1 MACDKG
7 ARASQCGMT
16 LVEVLVALA
25 IMAAVATAILALISQ
40 NTRYVAAAE
49 DKLVAG
55 MAADREIVEALAR
68 SGPFER
74 GVEESE
80 RDFAGRRFRV
90 TRTVTEL
97 GVEKLFRIDIVVRD
111 ASGRQALATATTIRA
126 ESGR

>member
-1 MACDKG
+1 
-7 ARASQCGMT
+7 MT

-49 DKLVAG
+49 NKLLAG

-68 SGPFER
+68 SIPPAR
-74 GVEESE
+74 GTEESARE
-80 RDFAGRRFRV
+80 FAGRSFWI

-97 GVEKLFRIDIVVRD
+97 GVEKLIRIDIVVRD
-111 ASGRQALATATTIRA
+111 ASGGQRLASATTIRA
-126 ESGR
+126 EPGQ